1 MNNHTNIIKVSKED
15 KSLPI
20 NKAINYEELKKH
32 STYSDAWIAING
44 IVYDI
49 TDFVDKHPFGD
60 TFRGSLGTD
69 CSGLFSSSHIR
80 TNVEKLIT
88 NDKFLENNGIKI
100 VGCLDVAQDNL
111 YKDSNDKYLDRV
123 IYKETGNDDFWLEL
137 KTKVQEYLIE
147 NNESI
152 HYTPFEGKMYLLYY
166 SIIFIVLSYFT
177 WVNSSIIASILL
189 GFHMVCAAT
198 NMSHMVTHFGFT
210 RNKLLDFIAAHF
222 FDLGGLSWLEW
233 QIIHQTHHNQP
244 HSSIDYQT
252 NQYVI
257 RIHKYMKHK
266 SYYKYQHIY
275 FWIIILFY
283 HFRTLPMSTIW
294 LIANQEF
301 VRHKYEMVAHII
313 ARIVLLTLVI
323 YCGYLH
329 GFWNALLIFSVYSMS
344 YSYSAFMLLYNNH
357 EETHN
362 ILALH
367 KNINLYHHKLSWAE
381 IQVRTSG
388 NWYPTNWL
396 LSFIE
401 FHYGYFNYHIE
412 HHLFPAFKPSLLK
425 KISPIVESVCNKH
438 NIPYIST
445 TFVEVHKSF
454 QRHISKM
461 RFSPE
466 ESATE
471 PLGTEG

>member
-1 MNNHTNIIKVSKED
+1 MLHYHR
-15 KSLPI
+15 SLQNRCI
-20 NKAINYEELKKH
+20 SYEELKKH
-32 STYSDAWIAING
+32 STYSDAWISING
-44 IVYDI
+44 LVYDI
-49 TDFVDKHPFGD
+49 TDFVHKHPFGD

-69 CSGLFSSSHIR
+69 CSGLFSSVHIHS
-80 TNVEKLIT
+80 NLEQIIKS
-88 NDKFLENNGIKI
+88 KHFLKAQGLKI
-100 VGCLDVAQDNL
+100 VGYLDLTQDHL
-111 YKDSNDKYLDRV
+111 HKDNNDKYLDRV
-123 IYKETGNDDFWLEL
+123 VYKKTGNDEFWLEL
-137 KTKVQEYLIE
+137 KTQVQEYLIE

-152 HYTPFEGKMYLLYY
+152 HYTSFEGKMYLLYY
-166 SIIFIVLSYFT
+166 SVVFILLSYLT
-177 WVNSSIIASILL
+177 WINCSILASALL

-257 RIHKYMKHK
+257 RIHKYMEHK
-266 SYYKYQHIY
+266 SYHKYQHIY
-275 FWIIILFY
+275 FWIAILFY

-294 LIANQEF
+294 LIVNKEF
-301 VRHKYEMVAHII
+301 VRHKYEMAAHIV
-313 ARIVLLTLVI
+313 ARVVLLTLVG
-323 YCGYLH
+323 YCGYSH
-329 GFWNALLIFSVYSMS
+329 GFGKAFLLFSVYSIS
-344 YSYSAFMLLYNNH
+344 YSYSAFILLYNDH

-362 ILALH
+362 VLALNE
-367 KNINLYHHKLSWAE
+367 NINLSHNKLSWAE

-425 KISPIVESVCNKH
+425 KISPIVKSVCNKH
-438 NIPYIST
+438 DIPCIST

-461 RFSPE
+461 GFSPE
-466 ESATE
+466 DLEIEPPCTESA
-471 PLGTEG
+471 